1 MEHNLLEM
9 TIVGTIIEHP
19 FLLKESGINKSQ
31 FESKTNVNIITVVEQ
46 LMNEGKAVEFVTI
59 LMHQTPE
66 FVGGASYLTTCID
79 NSNIDK
85 FNGRVADFLDK
96 WKQRETRRIQ
106 NISLQEGWN
115 AQEIIQKLSDLDTT
129 RIDDRKSIK
138 NELVK
143 YFEMPFSQSQ
153 KVDTG
158 IESGITEL
166 DKLIEGFRP
175 KEFTIISARPSV
187 GKTDV
192 ILTIGKNA
200 GLRHIINKSK
210 KRVIPVVFSLEMETE
225 LLVLKRLIPS
235 TVGFNRGK
243 TKDLFNLLTAEQKE
257 KWSANLGML
266 SESGFEFFDKP
277 GQKVSEMRSKVR
289 LLQNEYPDCDFL
301 VMIDYLSIIKPE
313 QTGQNRNIEI
323 GQIANDLK
331 TMAKE
336 LSVHVIA
343 LSQLSRSIESRPNKR
358 PMNSD
363 LRESG
368 EVEQIADMII
378 GLYREG
384 YYNEELNKGTW
395 QPFEFCVTKNRNGG
409 VGTVT
414 AAYNRFL
421 GVIK

>member
-1 MEHNLLEM
+1 MEYNLLEM
-9 TIVGTIIEHP
+9 SIIGTIINHP
-19 FLLKESGINKSQ
+19 FLLKESGLNKGH
-31 FESKTNVNIITVVEQ
+31 FESKTNVNIISVIEQ
-46 LMNEGKAVEFVTI
+46 LMNDGKEVEFVTI

-66 FVGGASYLTTCID
+66 FVGGASYLTTCLD
-79 NSNIDK
+79 NSNLDK
-85 FNGRVADFLDK
+85 FNGRVAELLDK

-106 NISLQEGWN
+106 NLSLQEGWT
-115 AQEIIQKLSDLDTT
+115 AQEVIQKLSDLDTT

-138 NELVK
+138 TELVK
-143 YFEMPFSQSQ
+143 YFEMPFNETQ

-175 KEFTIISARPSV
+175 KELTIISARPSV

-200 GLRHIINKSK
+200 GLRHVTDMFK

-225 LLVLKRLIPS
+225 LLILKRLIPS

-257 KWSANLGML
+257 RWSADLGLL
-266 SESGFEFFDKP
+266 SESGFEFFDAP

-289 LLQNEYPDCDFL
+289 LLQKEYPDCEFL

-313 QTGQNRNIEI
+313 QPGQNRNLEI
-323 GQIANDLK
+323 GQIATDLK

-336 LSVHVIA
+336 LGVHVIV

-368 EVEQIADMII
+368 EIEQIADMII

-384 YYNEELNKGTW
+384 YYNEEVNNQKW

>member
-1 MEHNLLEM
+1 MENNLLEM
-9 TIVGTIIEHP
+9 SIIGTIIEHP
-19 FLLKESGINKSQ
+19 FLLKESGLNKGN
-31 FESKTNVNIITVVEQ
+31 FESKTNVNIISVIEQ
-46 LMNEGKAVEFVTI
+46 LMNGGKEVEFITI

-66 FVGGASYLTTCID
+66 FVGGASYLQTCMD
-79 NSNIDK
+79 NCNLDK
-85 FNGRVADFLDK
+85 FNGRVVELLDK

-106 NISLQEGWN
+106 TVSLQEGWS
-115 AQEIIQKLSDLDTT
+115 AQETIQKLTDLDTT

-138 NELVK
+138 SELVK
-143 YFEMPFSQSQ
+143 YFEMPFNETQ

-158 IESGITEL
+158 IESGISGL
-166 DKLIEGFRP
+166 DKLIEGFRL
-175 KEFTIISARPSV
+175 KELTIISARPSV

-200 GLRHIINKSK
+200 GLRHITNTSK

-257 KWSANLGML
+257 KWSTDLGLL

-313 QTGQNRNIEI
+313 QPGQNRNVEI
-323 GQIANDLK
+323 GQITNDLK

-336 LSVHVIA
+336 LGVHVIV

-368 EVEQIADMII
+368 EIEQIADMII

-384 YYNEELNKGTW
+384 YYNEEVNNQNW

-421 GVIK
+421 GVLK

>member
-1 MEHNLLEM
+1 MQNNLLEM
-9 TIVGTIIEHP
+9 SVIGTIIEHP
-19 FLLKESGINKSQ
+19 FLLKESGINKAH
-31 FESKTNVNIITVVEQ
+31 FESKINVNIISVIDK
-46 LMNEGKAVEFVTI
+46 LLSEGKQIEFVT
-59 LMHQTPE
+59 LLTHETPE
-66 FVGGASYLTTCID
+66 FVGGASYLRSCID
-79 NSNIDK
+79 NSNLDK
-85 FNGRVADFLDK
+85 FNGRVVELLDK

-106 NISLQEGWN
+106 TIGLQEGWT
-115 AQEIIQKLSDLDTT
+115 AQEVIQKLSDLDTT

-138 NELVK
+138 SELVK
-143 YFEMPFSQSQ
+143 YFEMPFSESE

-175 KEFTIISARPSV
+175 KELTIISARPSV

-200 GLRHIINKSK
+200 GLRHLKTKGK
-210 KRVIPVVFSLEMETE
+210 KRVIPAVFSLEMETE

-243 TKDLFNLLTAEQKE
+243 TKDLFNLLTEEQKQ
-257 KWSANLGML
+257 KWSADLGYL

-289 LLQNEYPDCDFL
+289 LLQNEYPDCEIL

-313 QTGQNRNIEI
+313 QPGYNRNVEI
-323 GQIANDLK
+323 GQITNDLK

-336 LSVHVIA
+336 LGVHVIV
-343 LSQLSRSIESRPNKR
+343 LSQLSRSIESRPDKR

-368 EVEQIADMII
+368 EIEQIADMII

-384 YYNEELNKGTW
+384 YYNGEINNQNW

-409 VGTVT
+409 VGNVT
-414 AAYNRFL
+414 TAYNRFL
-421 GVIK
+421 GIIK

>member
-1 MEHNLLEM
+1 MQNNLLEM
-9 TIVGTIIEHP
+9 SVIGTIIEHP
-19 FLLKESGINKSQ
+19 FLLKESGINKEH
-31 FESKTNVNIITVVEQ
+31 FESKINVNIISVIDK
-46 LMNEGKAVEFVTI
+46 LMSEGKQIEFVTLI
-59 LMHQTPE
+59 MHETPE
-66 FVGGASYLTTCID
+66 FVGGASYLKSCID
-79 NSNIDK
+79 NSNLDK
-85 FNGRVADFLDK
+85 FNGRVVELLDK

-106 NISLQEGWN
+106 TIGLQEGWT

-143 YFEMPFSQSQ
+143 YFEMPFSES
-153 KVDTG
+153 KKIDTG

-175 KEFTIISARPSV
+175 KELTIISARPSV

-200 GLRHIINKSK
+200 GLRHIKTKGK

-243 TKDLFNLLTAEQKE
+243 TKDLFNLLTEEQKQ
-257 KWSANLGML
+257 KWSADLGYL

-289 LLQNEYPDCDFL
+289 LLQNEYPDCEIL

-313 QTGQNRNIEI
+313 QPGYNRNVEI
-323 GQIANDLK
+323 GQITNDLK

-336 LSVHVIA
+336 LGVHVIV
-343 LSQLSRSIESRPNKR
+343 LSQLSRSIESRPDKR

-368 EVEQIADMII
+368 EIEQIADMII

-384 YYNEELNKGTW
+384 YYNGEINNQNW

-409 VGTVT
+409 VGNVT

-421 GVIK
+421 GIIK

>member
-9 TIVGTIIEHP
+9 SIIGTIIEHP
-19 FLLKESGINKSQ
+19 FLLKESGINKGH
-31 FESKTNVNIITVVEQ
+31 FESKVNVNIISVIEK
-46 LMNEGKAVEFVTI
+46 LLSDGKEVEFVTI

-66 FVGGASYLTTCID
+66 FVGGASYLTTCMN
-79 NSNIDK
+79 NSNLDK
-85 FNGRVADFLDK
+85 FNGRVAEFLDK
-96 WKQRETRRIQ
+96 WKQRETARIQ
-106 NISLQEGWN
+106 TISLQEGWS

-138 NELVK
+138 SELVK
-143 YFEMPFSQSQ
+143 YFEMPFNETQ
-153 KVDTG
+153 KVDNG
-158 IESGITEL
+158 IESGIANL

-175 KEFTIISARPSV
+175 KELTIISARPSV

-200 GLRHIINKSK
+200 GLRHVTDIFK

-225 LLVLKRLIPS
+225 LLILKRLIPS

-257 KWSANLGML
+257 KWSSDLGLL

-277 GQKVSEMRSKVR
+277 GQKVSEIRSKVR
-289 LLQNEYPDCDFL
+289 LLQNEYPDCEFL
-301 VMIDYLSIIKPE
+301 IMIDYLSIIKPE
-313 QTGQNRNIEI
+313 QPSQNRNVEI
-323 GQIANDLK
+323 GQITNDLK

-336 LSVHVIA
+336 LGVHVIV

-368 EVEQIADMII
+368 EIEQIADMII

-384 YYNEELNKGTW
+384 YYNEEVNNQNW